1 MSDTGPNETDLGEL
15 VNETLAAD
23 LLCQSVRT
31 LQKWRTLGSGPAF
44 FKSGRSVR
52 YSRRD
57 LKNWLTQNRRKHT
70 SEPLQT

>member
-1 MSDTGPNETDLGEL
+1 MQEIGPNETDLGEL

-31 LQKWRTLGSGPAF
+31 LQKWRTLGSGPAY
-44 FKSGRSVR
+44 FKFGRSVR

-57 LKNWLTQNRRKHT
+57 LQNWLVQSRRKPT
-70 SEPLQT
+70 SEPLRT